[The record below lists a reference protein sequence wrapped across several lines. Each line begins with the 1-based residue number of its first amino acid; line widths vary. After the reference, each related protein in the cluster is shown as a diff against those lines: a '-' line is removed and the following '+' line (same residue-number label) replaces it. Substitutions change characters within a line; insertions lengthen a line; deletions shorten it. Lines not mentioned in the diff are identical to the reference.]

1 MNIVQ
6 EIYGPTT
13 GYDKT
18 REARSPL
25 MGITFLDRG
34 SSLIMLVSLM
44 EKELQMDIAGMAA
57 QACQFLCVE
66 EGEGRTV

>member
-6 EIYGPTT
+6 EIGGPTT

-25 MGITFLDRG
+25 IV
-34 SSLIMLVSLM
+34 LVSSM
-44 EKELQMDIAGMAA
+44 EKDLQMDVAGMAA

-66 EGEGRTV
+66 EGEGRTI